1 MSVDVLEFIK
11 WVLAASGPVL
21 FVVWTWW
28 TKRQSEIDKQRADG
42 FSYNQAKDASMVAFG
57 EGMRQ
62 DASSQLAEITS
73 QALQQNYK
81 LNDGALT
88 RMLSIIVAGN
98 TAQEAQLNKIV
109 DSISQVVAS
118 MNKTIEQQA
127 LLVQLYSDLAIV
139 TNPESD
145 KLKLSKITSIPV
157 QAAEDVATA
166 ATKVKKSVKK

>member
-21 FVVWTWW
+21 FIVWTWW

-42 FSYNQAKDASMVAFG
+42 FSYNQAKEASMVAFG
-57 EGMRQ
+57 EGMRH
-62 DASSQLAEITS
+62 DASSQLAEITA

-88 RMLSIIVAGN
+88 HMRDIIVAGN
-98 TAQEAQLNKIV
+98 TAQEMQLSQIV
-109 DSISQVVAS
+109 DSVSQVVAS

-127 LLVQLYSDLAIV
+127 KLLELYSDLAIV

-166 ATKVKKSVKK
+166 ATKVKKSVKR